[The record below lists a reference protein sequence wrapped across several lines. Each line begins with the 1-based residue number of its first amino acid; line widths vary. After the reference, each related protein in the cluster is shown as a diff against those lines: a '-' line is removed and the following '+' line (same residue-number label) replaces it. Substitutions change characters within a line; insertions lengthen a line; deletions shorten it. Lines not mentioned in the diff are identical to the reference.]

1 MKVFDCITYFN
12 EDGILNLRFEKL
24 NKVVDYF
31 VIIECSHVHS
41 GNYKGRNFDINKFEK
56 FKEKIIYRYADI
68 TEDKELLYK
77 AKYNKLVIENY
88 QRNYIKNALNYANDE
103 DLVIISDCDEIPN
116 LNKKLISKIIKGKY
130 FKNYFFIQKF
140 YYYKPNL
147 QLFEKF
153 FFFYKQV
160 RWLGSKLIKKK
171 YLKYPQD
178 LRSLTSYSR
187 ISFLRRIIQKTKL
200 IENGGWHLS
209 FMQTPKGIQ
218 KKISSYSHQE
228 YNNSKFNSIDVI
240 EKKIKNKEDL
250 FNRGYYLKYK
260 TKNSLVKFIK
270 DNNISLFS
278 EDNF

>member
-1 MKVFDCITYFN
+1 M
-12 EDGILNLRFEKL
+12 
-24 NKVVDYF
+24 
-31 VIIECSHVHS
+31 
-41 GNYKGRNFDINKFEK
+41 
-56 FKEKIIYRYADI
+56 
-68 TEDKELLYK
+68 
-77 AKYNKLVIENY
+77 
-88 QRNYIKNALNYANDE
+88 
-103 DLVIISDCDEIPN
+103 
-116 LNKKLISKIIKGKY
+116 
-130 FKNYFFIQKF
+130 
-140 YYYKPNL
+140 
-147 QLFEKF
+147 
-153 FFFYKQV
+153 
-160 RWLGSKLIKKK
+160 GSKLIKKK

-209 FMQTPKGIQ
+209 FMQTLKVF

-260 TKNSLVKFIK
+260 TKNSLVKFIE
-270 DNNISLFS
+270 DNNISLFP